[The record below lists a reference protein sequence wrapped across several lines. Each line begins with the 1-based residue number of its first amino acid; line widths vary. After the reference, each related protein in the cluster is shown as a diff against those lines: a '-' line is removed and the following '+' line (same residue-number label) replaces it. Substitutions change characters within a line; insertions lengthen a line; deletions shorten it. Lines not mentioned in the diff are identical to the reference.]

1 MERLEA
7 IDPQRLQSL
16 NGLLAHALEMS
27 VEHRTSWLAALEP
40 VEPVLHPLLR
50 RMLQRSEIETDTFMR
65 HPLDLSDRGVGLL
78 GQRED
83 RAGDRLGPYR
93 LVRELGS
100 GGMATVWLADRV
112 DGLGISVSRQALKLP
127 RAGRAH
133 CLTHERKILATL
145 EHPGIARLYDSGTT
159 VEGRPWLAMA
169 NVQGLPVDQHCE
181 TRALS
186 IAQRLRL
193 FLKVVDT
200 VAYVH
205 SRRIVHCDLKPS
217 NIMVSSGGDVRLLD
231 FGIARWLADAPVEAE
246 SAPIMRPA
254 VTPAYA
260 SPEQIRGE
268 PLTAATDVYS
278 LGVLLCELL
287 TGARPYRLSD
297 VPGTVG
303 GEAVVRFATPSASQL
318 RGDIDDILLKA
329 LHERPEQRYAKVEA
343 MAADIVRHLQAASVR
358 QRMQD
363 ADLEIESGAG
373 RSGTGLCGRERA
385 MRHFAKIGMAVHS

>member
-1 MERLEA
+1 
-7 IDPQRLQSL
+7 
-16 NGLLAHALEMS
+16 
-27 VEHRTSWLAALEP
+27 
-40 VEPVLHPLLR
+40 
-50 RMLQRSEIETDTFMR
+50 
-65 HPLDLSDRGVGLL
+65 
-78 GQRED
+78 
-83 RAGDRLGPYR
+83 
-93 LVRELGS
+93 
-100 GGMATVWLADRV
+100 
-112 DGLGISVSRQALKLP
+112 
-127 RAGRAH
+127 
-133 CLTHERKILATL
+133 
-145 EHPGIARLYDSGTT
+145 
-159 VEGRPWLAMA
+159 
-169 NVQGLPVDQHCE
+169 
-181 TRALS
+181 
-186 IAQRLRL
+186 
-193 FLKVVDT
+193 
-200 VAYVH
+200 
-205 SRRIVHCDLKPS
+205 LKPS